1 MGIIPPTE
9 VPEQKFAWARV
20 TTETT
25 PVTGGY
31 FRRGGFA
38 IGEPALYG
46 DVFRDGD
53 INVQDAILVLKS
65 IVGLAELNDIQKS
78 LALVSGNDTLTVQDA
93 ILILKYIA
101 KLIEVFPVQQ

>member
-1 MGIIPPTE
+1 M
-9 VPEQKFAWARV
+9 
-20 TTETT
+20 
-25 PVTGGY
+25 
-31 FRRGGFA
+31 
-38 IGEPALYG
+38 
-46 DVFRDGD
+46 
-53 INVQDAILVLKS
+53 QDAILVLKS